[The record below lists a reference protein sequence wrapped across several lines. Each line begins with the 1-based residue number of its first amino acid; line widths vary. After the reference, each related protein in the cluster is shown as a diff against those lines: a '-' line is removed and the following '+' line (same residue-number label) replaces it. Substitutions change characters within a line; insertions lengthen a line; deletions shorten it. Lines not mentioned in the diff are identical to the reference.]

1 MRIRPRYPRTRAR
14 HKRLFKKANKL
25 VRVDVFR
32 EGVRAGLDESEKLFR
47 RYDREEIRQRRARNR
62 RQEQMSTRLHSNVQ
76 HVRRHMK
83 ESRTLTSSAHERRNA
98 DGLSTCS
105 MTSIEHTTSNRRGS
119 RTSSSTAPCR
129 KTRLDARDG
138 SAAAWRDATP
148 IFSAD
153 ASTASVLAPSR
164 ARLYYPDMSA
174 KKQQEVAV
182 GHNFTSDRIPP
193 PQPMSS
199 TSSSEK
205 RVSAASSS
213 SCSSFSRMKRI
224 RCGFI
229 LCSRANSPRSSHQ
242 SAERRE
248 KWAISASLTVENGGC
263 SAGHRSVVWR
273 VRKRSCWRGRDSA
286 RIELSWRAWFRVRG
300 SISCLYLL
308 SYCLTLVMC
317 LQLNAANTLMQSM
330 HTLAYFRTSRHCTD
344 PDKLPSFPPIRKQ
357 RKKGY
362 ALNRQGLKMPTS
374 PRIKSR
380 KHWISFP
387 TQKTSVQHAF
397 SIPMV
402 RYCLSAGR

>member
-1 MRIRPRYPRTRAR
+1 MESSRSSALCIVRSAHPKQIVCLRRPRSRRARRQHPIPAPRDIHDTAHLSFRARRESMRISPGYPRTRAG
-14 HKRLFKKANKL
+14 HKRLLKKANKL

-83 ESRTLTSSAHERRNA
+83 EPRTLTSSAHDRRNA

-105 MTSIEHTTSNRRGS
+105 TTSIEQTTSNRRGS

-129 KTRLDARDG
+129 KTRLDARDE
-138 SAAAWRDATP
+138 SAAAWLDATP

-193 PQPMSS
+193 PQPTSS
-199 TSSSEK
+199 TSNSEK
-205 RVSAASSS
+205 RVSAASSL
-213 SCSSFSRMKRI
+213 CSSFSRMKRI

-242 SAERRE
+242 SAENRE

-263 SAGHRSVVWR
+263 SAGHRGVVWR
-273 VRKRSCWRGRDSA
+273 VRKRTCWRGRDSA
-286 RIELSWRAWFRVRG
+286 RIELSRHAWFRG
-300 SISCLYLL
+300 SICCLYML
-308 SYCLTLVMC
+308 SCCLWYRSC
-317 LQLNAANTLMQSM
+317 C
-330 HTLAYFRTSRHCTD
+330 RCT
-344 PDKLPSFPPIRKQ
+344 PW
-357 RKKGY
+357 
-362 ALNRQGLKMPTS
+362 PTS
-374 PRIKSR
+374 AQVGTAPDTRS
-380 KHWISFP
+380 
-387 TQKTSVQHAF
+387 
-397 SIPMV
+397 
-402 RYCLSAGR
+402 